1 MGIPKMTE
9 EIDNVHPEVEPKSSA
24 TGPALQSRWLLVAL
38 GLLAVIV
45 ILALALPGL
54 RNRSSS
60 PADSSAGSLA
70 ELEQAALAAPEN
82 EALQYKLAGAYYQAG
97 RFEEAWAQLR
107 NIKAYQTAAL
117 ANPDLPKAE
126 QAVQAAPDSEEAH
139 FKLGTLWAR
148 AQLLAPAEIAFQ
160 QAIALDAGY
169 TDAHANLGVVYYQMG
184 RLSDALQEFNTAL
197 NQHPDDADVHHNK
210 GNVLV
215 QQALEVSPP
224 DDKLLDQATGEFKRA
239 LEIDPNLAQAHF
251 GLGAVYFIKNQKPA
265 AIAEFDQFLALDDG
279 SDPAA
284 TSAAQ
289 SYLQQLKQ

>member
-1 MGIPKMTE
+1 MTE
-9 EIDNVHPEVEPKSSA
+9 EIERNSVHPEVEPQSSV
-24 TGPALQSRWLLVAL
+24 TVPAPQSRWLPVGL

-45 ILALALPGL
+45 ILALAWPGL
-54 RNRSSS
+54 SNRISGSSDA
-60 PADSSAGSLA
+60 PAEPLS
-70 ELEQAALAAPEN
+70 ELKQAALAAPEN

-107 NIKAYQTAAL
+107 SVEAYRTAAG
-117 ANPDLPKAE
+117 ANPELTKAE
-126 QAVQAAPDSEEAH
+126 QAVQAAPSSKEAH

-148 AQLLAPAEIAFQ
+148 AQLFAPAEIAFQ
-160 QAIALDAGY
+160 QAIALDARY

-184 RLSDALQEFNTAL
+184 RLPDALQEFNTAL
-197 NQHPDDADVHHNK
+197 SQHPDDADVHHNK

-215 QQALEVSPP
+215 QQALEASPP
-224 DDKLLDQATGEFKRA
+224 DDKLLGQAIDEYKRA

-251 GLGAVYFIKNQKPA
+251 SLGAVYFIQNEKSSA
-265 AIAEFDQFLALDDG
+265 MAEFDQFLALDDG

-289 SYLQQLKQ
+289 SYLQQLQQ

>member
-1 MGIPKMTE
+1 MTE
-9 EIDNVHPEVEPKSSA
+9 EIERNSVHPEAESQSSV
-24 TGPALQSRWLLVAL
+24 TVPAPQSRWLPVGL

-45 ILALALPGL
+45 ILALAWPGL
-54 RNRSSS
+54 SNRGSGSSD
-60 PADSSAGSLA
+60 ASAEPLSDLK
-70 ELEQAALAAPEN
+70 QAALAAPEN
-82 EALQYKLAGAYYQAG
+82 EALQYQLAGAYYQAG

-107 NIKAYQTAAL
+107 SVEAYRTAAG
-117 ANPDLPKAE
+117 ANPELTKAE
-126 QAVQAAPDSEEAH
+126 QAVQAAPSSKEAH

-160 QAIALDAGY
+160 QAIALDARY

-184 RLSDALQEFNTAL
+184 RLADALQEFNTAL

-215 QQALEVSPP
+215 QQALEASPP
-224 DDKLLDQATGEFKRA
+224 DDKLLGQAMGEYKRA

-251 GLGAVYFIKNQKPA
+251 SLGAVYFIQNEKSSA
-265 AIAEFDQFLALDDG
+265 EAEFNQFLALDDG